1 LPGEEG
7 LTKLKITVHEE
18 PDAMTLTIEGK
29 VVGPWSNELDQA
41 WRSVAASRGS
51 KRLIVDLCGVTH
63 MDRDARRI
71 LADIHRDTGAQFV
84 ANSPM
89 TKYFAEEAQL
99 KNPSDRREET

>member
-1 LPGEEG
+1 
-7 LTKLKITVHEE
+7 
-18 PDAMTLTIEGK
+18 
-29 VVGPWSNELDQA
+29 
-41 WRSVAASRGS
+41 
-51 KRLIVDLCGVTH
+51 